1 MSVLLDSLFVRA
13 CLAGIGVALAA
24 GPLGSFVVWRRMAYF
39 SDATAHASILGIAF
53 ALAFETSLFFGA
65 LIAAIAMALGV
76 QALTSR
82 GRAMDT
88 ALGVLS
94 YSALAI
100 GMVAVSLTSGVRI
113 DVQAL
118 LFGEILIVQA
128 PDLALIWGGAAVV
141 LALLWARWSAM
152 LTATVSPE
160 LAQAAGI
167 NPRVEQFALTLALAL
182 TVAVAIKVVGV
193 LLIGALLIIPA
204 AAARPFA
211 RTPEAMAAIATL
223 GGIASVMLGL
233 TAAWEFDVL
242 AGPAIVCAAAALFA
256 LSTLV
261 RKLIPAG

>member
-1 MSVLLDSLFVRA
+1 MTELLDSLFVRA
-13 CLAGIGVALAA
+13 CLAGIGVVLAA

-39 SDATAHASILGIAF
+39 SDATAHASILGV
-53 ALAFETSLFFGA
+53 ALALAMEISVFTGA
-65 LIAAIAMALGV
+65 LVTAIAMAFGV
-76 QALTSR
+76 QALTSK
-82 GRAMDT
+82 GRSMDT

-100 GMVAVSLTSGVRI
+100 GMVAVSLTSGIRVDI
-113 DVQAL
+113 QAL

-128 PDLALIWGGAAVV
+128 DDLALIWGGAAAVS
-141 LALLWARWSAM
+141 ALLYWRWSAL

-167 NPRVEQFALTLALAL
+167 NPRVEQFALTVALAL

-193 LLIGALLIIPA
+193 LLIGALLVIPA
-204 AAARPFA
+204 AAARPFS
-211 RTPEAMAAIATL
+211 RTPEQMTLFATL
-223 GGIASVMLGL
+223 GGMVSVVVGL
-233 TAAWEFDVL
+233 WAAWEFNVL

-261 RKLIPAG
+261 RILTPAT

>member
-1 MSVLLDSLFVRA
+1 MTALLDSLFIRA

-39 SDATAHASILGIAF
+39 SDATAHASILGVAF
-53 ALAFETSLFFGA
+53 ALAFETSVFSGA
-65 LIAAIAMALGV
+65 LVAAIAMALGV

-82 GRAMDT
+82 GRSMDT

-113 DVQAL
+113 DISAL
-118 LFGEILIVQA
+118 LFGEILIVQG

-141 LALLWARWSAM
+141 AALLWWRWSAL

-167 NPRVEQFALTLALAL
+167 NPRVEQFVLTIALAL

-211 RTPEAMAAIATL
+211 HTPERMALIATL
-223 GGIASVMLGL
+223 GGISSVIIGL
-233 TAAWEFDVL
+233 AAAWEFDVL

-256 LSTLV
+256 MSTLV
-261 RKLIPAG
+261 RAVSPAA